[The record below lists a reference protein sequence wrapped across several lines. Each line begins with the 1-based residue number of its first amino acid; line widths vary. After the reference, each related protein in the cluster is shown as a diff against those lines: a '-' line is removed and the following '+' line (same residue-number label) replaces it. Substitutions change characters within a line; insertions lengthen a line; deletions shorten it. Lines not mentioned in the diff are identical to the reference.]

1 VVVTPLPAVTP
12 TTLAAPGTGAVTI
25 ALTPTD
31 LTHWL
36 VLLIIAALAGLVV
49 EVVRGGAVPLG
60 PLGGIGAA
68 LIGAWLAADLLHPR
82 YPVLPQPAFDGVALI
97 PAVVGA
103 LILVLLFGMLGGS
116 SRRRGY

>member
-1 VVVTPLPAVTP
+1 MPGTTP
-12 TTLAAPGTGAVTI
+12 TALAAPGSGAVTI

-36 VLLIIAALAGLVV
+36 VLLIIAALVGLVV

-82 YPVLPQPAFDGVALI
+82 YPILPQPAFDGVALV

-103 LILVLLFGMLGGS
+103 LILGFLFGLLGGS
-116 SRRRGY
+116 PRRRGY

>member
-1 VVVTPLPAVTP
+1 MTP
-12 TTLAAPGTGAVTI
+12 TPPPVVATPAPGAVTI

-36 VLLIIAALAGLVV
+36 VLLIIAAVVGLLV

-82 YPVLPQPAFDGVALI
+82 YPILPQPAFDGVALV

-103 LILVLLFGMLGGS
+103 LILGFLFGLLGGS
-116 SRRRGY
+116 PRRRGY

>member
-1 VVVTPLPAVTP
+1 MTP
-12 TTLAAPGTGAVTI
+12 TPPPVVATPAPGAVTI

-36 VLLIIAALAGLVV
+36 VLLIIAAVVGLLV

-82 YPVLPQPAFDGVALI
+82 YPILPQPVFDGVALV

-103 LILVLLFGMLGGS
+103 LILGFLFGLLGGS
-116 SRRRGY
+116 PRRRGY

>member
-1 VVVTPLPAVTP
+1 VATP
-12 TTLAAPGTGAVTI
+12 APGAVTI

-36 VLLIIAALAGLVV
+36 VLLIIAAVVGLLV

-82 YPVLPQPAFDGVALI
+82 YPILPQPAFDGVALV

-103 LILVLLFGMLGGS
+103 LILGFLFGLLGGS
-116 SRRRGY
+116 PRRRGY